1 MKFRTDDHIVIDIA
15 NYIENF
21 ANENELQVCGYSHTA
36 SFISSKVKGM
46 LEILEH
52 LTGKN
57 AYLSYDRLADEW
69 FVRFGEDDE

>member
-1 MKFRTDDHIVIDIA
+1 MKYRPNDPMILDII

-21 ANENELQVCGYSHTA
+21 ANENELQVCDYSHTA

-52 LTGKN
+52 LTGETVYL
-57 AYLSYDRLADEW
+57 AYNRGEDEW
-69 FVRFGEDDE
+69 EIRFEEDFK